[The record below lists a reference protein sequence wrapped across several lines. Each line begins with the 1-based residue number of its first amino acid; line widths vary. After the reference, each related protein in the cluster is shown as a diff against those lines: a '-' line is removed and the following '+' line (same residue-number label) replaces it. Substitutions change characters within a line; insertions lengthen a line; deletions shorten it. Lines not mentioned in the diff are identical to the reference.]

1 MESFE
6 CVPVTLAACRSV
18 LGRLTG
24 ADLAR
29 PSPCAEYTVG
39 EVGEHVVRS
48 MVLLATVAGAAD
60 PAAGSVEGSAGG
72 SLDKRVTVAAEAA
85 LEAWRRRGLDGS
97 VAVGRSTLPA
107 SLAMEIIPLEL
118 LVHGWDM
125 ARATGSEIE
134 VPAEIASHLLG
145 CARSLVTLDKRGRS
159 FAAEVPAS
167 PSATVLER
175 LIAFTGRQP

>member
-6 CVPVTLAACRSV
+6 CASVTLAACRSV
-18 LGRLTG
+18 LRRLTVD
-24 ADLAR
+24 DLAR

-48 MVLLATVAGAAD
+48 MVLLASVAE
-60 PAAGSVEGSAGG
+60 AAGPVEGLAVGL
-72 SLDKRVTVAAEAA
+72 LDERVAVTAEAA
-85 LEAWRRRGLDGS
+85 LAAWRRRGLGGS

-107 SLAMEIIPLEL
+107 SLAVEIIPLEL

-125 ARATGSEIE
+125 ARATGSGIDVPPE
-134 VPAEIASHLLG
+134 VASHVLD
-145 CARSLVTLDKRGRS
+145 CARSLITVDKRGRS
-159 FAAEVPAS
+159 FAAEVPAG